1 MQAKPIGF
9 RPPRQR
15 SYGGPD
21 AKPRQPKLA
30 EDSAS
35 KRRKC
40 DDMLTTYFGDCTLI
54 SAMNETTSC
63 RAVSAQVFAEA
74 SFQIIRRSDI
84 ETAGSFTL
92 QDIQEGH
99 VAMRKW

>member
-1 MQAKPIGF
+1 MG
-9 RPPRQR
+9 RTR
-15 SYGGPD
+15 
-21 AKPRQPKLA
+21 KPRQPKLD

-54 SAMNETTSC
+54 SARKETTSC

-74 SFQIIRRSDI
+74 SFQIVRRSDI
-84 ETAGSFTL
+84 EMAGSFTL
-92 QDIQEGH
+92 QDIQEGQI
-99 VAMRKW
+99 AMRKW